1 MIFMIF
7 RSHTLWRSWIIM
19 LFPVLLLFSFPAGA
33 SGSPPYKILLL
44 LSGDGAPYRLAADSF
59 SRTLLKSAGR
69 AIPFEISRQ
78 TLSAAEADAS
88 RMPTV
93 SRNDYDLI
101 VPIGTSA
108 AQLLKTASG
117 KGAILNIL
125 TTRDA
130 FEAIWEIDSEQD
142 AGPVSAIYLEQPVAR
157 QIRFIQLALPRH
169 RRCGVI
175 LGKRSLHLVEAL
187 ETAAANS
194 RLSLRAMD
202 ISATSKPIDGIKGV
216 LGTNDVILAVPDA
229 DALTP
234 NVAKWL
240 LYMAYQKEIPV
251 IGFSKAFVEA
261 GALGAVY
268 SDPEQ
273 IGRQAAEIALRA
285 ALTTGKRN
293 SDEWSLP
300 SPQYPEYFHIAINDS
315 VARSLKLRLHTAQYL
330 SQSLIQHEQAETWRA
345 QN

>member
-1 MIFMIF
+1 MGFMIF
-7 RSHTLWRSWIIM
+7 RSRTVWRSWIMM
-19 LFPVLLLFSFPAGA
+19 LFPILLLLSVPAGA

-44 LSGDGAPYRLAADSF
+44 LSGDGTPYRLAAESF

-69 AIPFEISRQ
+69 AVPFEISRR
-78 TLSAAEADAS
+78 TLPPEDTDALRADA
-88 RMPTV
+88 V

-101 VPIGTSA
+101 IPIGTSA
-108 AQLLKTASG
+108 AQVLKTAPG

-130 FEAIWEIDSEQD
+130 FEAIWKIDPDQD
-142 AGPVSAIYLEQPVAR
+142 AGPVSAIYLEQPIAR
-157 QIRFIQLALPRH
+157 QVRFIQLALPRH

-187 ETAAANS
+187 EAAAENS
-194 RLSLRAMD
+194 RLRLRAMD

-216 LGTNDVILAVPDA
+216 LGTNDVILAIPDA

-251 IGFSKAFVEA
+251 IGFSKAFVDA

-268 SDPEQ
+268 TDPEQ
-273 IGRQAAEIALRA
+273 IGRQAAEIVLRA
-285 ALTTGKRN
+285 ALVARN
-293 SDEWSLP
+293 RGSDRWSLP
-300 SPQYPEYFHIAINDS
+300 APQYPEYFNIAINDS
-315 VARSLKLRLHTAQYL
+315 VARSLKLRVQTGQYL
-330 SQSLIQHEQAETWRA
+330 AQSLIQLEQAETWRA

>member
-1 MIFMIF
+1 MGFMIF
-7 RSHTLWRSWIIM
+7 RSRTLWRSWIMM
-19 LFPVLLLFSFPAGA
+19 LFPVLLLFSVPAGA

-44 LSGDGAPYRLAADSF
+44 LSGDGTPYRLAAESF

-69 AIPFEISRQ
+69 AIPFDISQQ
-78 TLSAAEADAS
+78 TLPAAEAGMS
-88 RMPTV
+88 V
-93 SRNDYDLI
+93 SRDDYDLI

-108 AQLLKTASG
+108 AQLLRTASG

-130 FEAIWEIDSEQD
+130 FEAIWKIDLEQD
-142 AGPVSAIYLEQPVAR
+142 AGPVSAIYLEQPIAR

-175 LGKRSLHLVEAL
+175 LGKRSLHLAEAL
-187 ETAAANS
+187 EAAAADS
-194 RLSLRAMD
+194 RLSLRVMD

-251 IGFSKAFVEA
+251 IGFSKAFVDA

-268 SDPEQ
+268 TDPEQ

-285 ALTTGKRN
+285 ALAAGK
-293 SDEWSLP
+293 SGSGGWALP

-315 VARSLKLRLHTAQYL
+315 VARSLKLRVHTGQYL
-330 SQSLIQHEQAETWRA
+330 TQSLIQLEQAETWRA

>member
-1 MIFMIF
+1 MGFMIF
-7 RSHTLWRSWIIM
+7 RSRTVWRSWIMM
-19 LFPVLLLFSFPAGA
+19 LFPVLLLLIVPAGA

-44 LSGDGAPYRLAADSF
+44 LSGDGAPYHLAAESF

-69 AIPFEISRQ
+69 AVPFEISRR
-78 TLSAAEADAS
+78 TLPPEETDAS
-88 RMPTV
+88 RAEVV

-101 VPIGTSA
+101 VPIGTNA
-108 AQLLKTASG
+108 AQVLKTAPG
-117 KGAILNIL
+117 KGAVLNIL

-130 FEAIWEIDSEQD
+130 FEAIWKIDPDQD
-142 AGPVSAIYLEQPVAR
+142 AGPVSAIYLEQPIAR
-157 QIRFIQLALPRH
+157 QVRFIQLALPHH

-175 LGKRSLHLVEAL
+175 LGKRSLHLVDAL

-202 ISATSKPIDGIKGV
+202 ISATSKPIDGIKGI

-251 IGFSKAFVEA
+251 IGFSKAFVDA

-268 SDPEQ
+268 TDPEQ
-273 IGRQAAEIALRA
+273 VGRQAAEIALRA
-285 ALTTGKRN
+285 ALAAGNRG
-293 SDEWSLP
+293 SDSWSLP
-300 SPQYPEYFHIAINDS
+300 SPQYPEYFNIAINES
-315 VARSLKLRLHTAQYL
+315 VARSLKLRVHTGQYL
-330 SQSLIQHEQAETWRA
+330 TQSLIQLEQAETWRA